1 VILTRKQGESYP
13 SKGSGKTIE
22 SFGVKLHQAQL
33 DGFQVAGFETSQH
46 LGFFV
51 SGLGS
56 QENLQIASKLA
67 PALRNYLTRLEL

>member
-13 SKGSGKTIE
+13 AEGSGKAIE

-46 LGFFV
+46 LGFFI
-51 SGLGS
+51 SGLGA
-56 QENLQIASKLA
+56 QENLAVATKLA
-67 PALRNYLTRLEL
+67 PTLRDALTKVEI